1 MTPAEVALVGRG
13 RVGRSLARALARL
26 GVGVVTS
33 PGASPEVAGAATVL
47 VTVPDRAIGEVA
59 RHLASQHSFGRDVV
73 VLHTSGLLTAG
84 ALEALRPSGAAL
96 GSLHPLM
103 TFRDPA
109 GDPAL
114 LVGAPAIVEGDAM
127 AVARA
132 RELAARLGM
141 TPVVEVAAAAKPRY
155 HAAAVFASNYL
166 VVLAGIAERLA
177 GSAGVHPVEGLFEA
191 LMARTLDHLREGG
204 PSEALT
210 GPVARGDAATITAHL
225 AVLDGEVGELYRRLG
240 REALSLAS
248 LGADDAAAVREAL
261 NARR

>member
-1 MTPAEVALVGRG
+1 MTPAEVAVVGRG
-13 RVGRSLARALARL
+13 RVGRSIARALARL

-59 RHLASQHSFGRDVV
+59 RHLASRHSFGRDVV

-177 GSAGVHPVEGLFEA
+177 GSVGVAPVRGLFIP
-191 LMARTLDHLREGG
+191 LMERTLHELREGS
-204 PSEALT
+204 PAAALT
-210 GPVARGDAATITAHL
+210 GPVARGDAATIAGHL
-225 AVLDGEVGELYRRLG
+225 RALDGEVGELYRRLA